1 MREYSFIR
9 YNLWTVEAVQTPA
22 LFLWVANY
30 ANSCSLQASGI
41 TLTYVVK
48 ACIPVFTVL
57 ACAAKG
63 QRFSSSVL
71 MSLLP
76 ICAGVGLASGSDL
89 SFCYHGLAAALC
101 SAIAQTMLNI
111 SIKEVTAKSKLT
123 GPQAFLGMSIIW
135 YDRGYF
141 GLTVFIE
148 SLRRY
153 CVNGFPVRS

>member
-1 MREYSFIR
+1 MQMNVIMLLYSLIR
-9 YNLWTVEAVQTPA
+9 YDWWTVAAVQTPA

-57 ACAAKG
+57 VCATKG

-76 ICAGVGLASGSDL
+76 ICIGVGLASGSDM

-101 SAIAQTMLNI
+101 SAVAQTLLNI

-135 YDRGYF
+135 YNWRYF
-141 GLTVFIE
+141 GL
-148 SLRRY
+148 
-153 CVNGFPVRS
+153 